1 MPTVESSP
9 EWTDIVT
16 ALFALLALLVA
27 IWAAWKASQ
36 QADMAADSARFAGT
50 QAEAA
55 KEQVNIA
62 LRQLELSEKVRREQ
76 QEPYVVVDIQP
87 NSSIN
92 KAFDLIIENVGPTV
106 ARNVKIAFDP
116 PLERFEEREEGG
128 LERIA
133 ESFIFT
139 EGIPFM
145 PPGRRINLFLDF
157 GYKRLNSDLP
167 TGYIVTVNA
176 EGPYGAV
183 EPLIYKIDLGIYTG
197 YVGSLTVKN
206 IHDGVKALERI
217 ADKVSLIEGKISRSA
232 KRAFPP
238 EEFLGPIE

>member
-116 PLERFEEREEGG
+116 L
-128 LERIA
+128 LSA
-133 ESFIFT
+133 
-139 EGIPFM
+139 
-145 PPGRRINLFLDF
+145 
-157 GYKRLNSDLP
+157 
-167 TGYIVTVNA
+167 
-176 EGPYGAV
+176 
-183 EPLIYKIDLGIYTG
+183 
-197 YVGSLTVKN
+197 
-206 IHDGVKALERI
+206 
-217 ADKVSLIEGKISRSA
+217 SRSA
-232 KRAFPP
+232 RKAVWSESQNPLYSPKESHLCR
-238 EEFLGPIE
+238 LGAA